1 MTLSTIATSSIEEVA
16 AVAPGAP
23 RFFQLYIYRN
33 RALTRKLIQRA
44 EAAGYRALVLT
55 VDTPFMGQ
63 RWADERNRFRL
74 PSHLRMANF
83 GEELEESRRINQ
95 VQQKEPSSGLTEYTN
110 QLFDPSLTWRDVDW
124 LRSVT
129 RLPIIVKGVLSG
141 KDAAEAVKHGVAG
154 IMVSNHGG
162 RQLDSVPATVW
173 QRGGVNLFLKLNLNP
188 F

>member
-1 MTLSTIATSSIEEVA
+1 
-16 AVAPGAP
+16 
-23 RFFQLYIYRN
+23 N

-55 VDTPFMGQ
+55 VDTRFMGQ

-129 RLPIIVKGVLSG
+129 RLPVIVKGVLSG
-141 KDAAEAVKHGVAG
+141 KD
-154 IMVSNHGG
+154 
-162 RQLDSVPATVW
+162 
-173 QRGGVNLFLKLNLNP
+173 
-188 F
+188 